1 VNAFKIEGHTADVR
15 LEVSG
20 SELPQLFE
28 SALAG
33 MNEIMKKGFFEE
45 TNVPTK
51 IERVELT
58 AGDTTTLLV
67 DFLSEA
73 LTKSHMANIL
83 FNRVEFDE
91 LTETSVRAKLHGVPV
106 ARFEQDIKA
115 VTYHEAEV
123 RKNNQGRYETTIV
136 FDI

>member
-1 VNAFKIEGHTADVR
+1 MNAFKIEGHTADIR
-15 LEVSG
+15 LQVSG

-51 IERVELT
+51 IERIQLSATDVT
-58 AGDTTTLLV
+58 ALLV

-73 LTKSHMANIL
+73 LTKSHTSRIL

-91 LTETSVRAKLHGVPV
+91 LTETSVQAKLHGVPV
-106 ARFEQDIKA
+106 AKFERDIKA
-115 VTYHEAEV
+115 VTYHEAEI
-123 RKNNQGRYETTIV
+123 RKNDQGRYETTIV